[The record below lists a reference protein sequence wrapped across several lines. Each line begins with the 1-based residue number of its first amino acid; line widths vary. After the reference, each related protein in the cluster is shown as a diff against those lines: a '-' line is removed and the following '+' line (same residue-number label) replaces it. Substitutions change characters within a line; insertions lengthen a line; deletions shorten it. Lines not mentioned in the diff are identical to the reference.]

1 MPYVCASESAACE
14 GVQSGNFLTAKL
26 PAHAERQA
34 LWESGDL
41 DLTFYCQRHYEEV
54 KGQVAPAW
62 AKKRPKAKAWPRAAQ
77 HKRLARSK
85 PMLSALLLQLR
96 NGRHVRGMRRPMGH
110 GRDDDRMMSWW

>member
-1 MPYVCASESAACE
+1 MQWRAVGLFSDRETACTRREASAVGE
-14 GVQSGNFLTAKL
+14 
-26 PAHAERQA
+26 
-34 LWESGDL
+34 WDL

-54 KGQVAPAW
+54 KGQVAPAC

-77 HKRLARSK
+77 HRRLARSK